1 MWLVYPRDWEF
12 LYPSPTF
19 HSQRNFNFHKWL
31 TCNFP
36 LWYPYLIQQT
46 DNENTLTYQ
55 VEAIILILPQ
65 ILKLNEYQ
73 INPVRWLINDCKYM
87 KIICVNCGWT
97 KGIWKWP
104 SSYEHYLSNSEN
116 KAWKNSGLYG
126 TSGINFHYCVTARIT
141 SIFVSSTIVHTYNF
155 HIPYLP
161 VYNAR
166 PCIIRTL
173 IFELFF
179 PKKKISWQIPR
190 IKTSIFSLN

>member
-1 MWLVYPRDWEF
+1 MGLCRCELSILFWSNFLSIGIMWLVYPRDWEF

-104 SSYEHYLSNSEN
+104 SQL
-116 KAWKNSGLYG
+116 W
-126 TSGINFHYCVTARIT
+126 
-141 SIFVSSTIVHTYNF
+141 
-155 HIPYLP
+155 
-161 VYNAR
+161 
-166 PCIIRTL
+166 TL
-173 IFELFF
+173 L
-179 PKKKISWQIPR
+179 K
-190 IKTSIFSLN
+190 